1 MDEGNIVSTENM
13 DIEEKLRIE
22 KNTRKWVKHFIDN
35 VEGRTYEEVLDKMT
49 PDSYF
54 VLLGNTPVSGKF
66 SKEECFTKMA
76 PQYERYLV
84 RPTIKFSHIMVDGDM
99 ALLRA
104 VGQGGK
110 ARYGSY
116 SQPYYGYWFRAV
128 EEGYAEIIEWNDP
141 IEMATK
147 MYGAAVVPPED
158 DRDVWTMAGA

>member
-1 MDEGNIVSTENM
+1 MVDAAIISTENM
-13 DIEEKLRIE
+13 DPAEKLRIE

-35 VEGRTYEEVLDKMT
+35 VEGQTYEAVLNAMT

-66 SKEECFTKMA
+66 TKEECFTKMA
-76 PQYERYLV
+76 PEYERYII

-104 VGQGGK
+104 SGSNGTAK
-110 ARYGSY
+110 YGPY
-116 SQPYYGYWFRAV
+116 AQPWYGYWFRAV
-128 EEGYAEIIEWNDP
+128 DEGYAEIIEWNDP

-147 MYGAAVVPPED
+147 MYGTKLVSPEND
-158 DRDVWTMAGA
+158 